1 MVTSDLTQ
9 AAGAKQSPERMSTF
23 LITTTTT
30 SALHSPV
37 REPKVRQQK
46 AQSLSPTAG
55 QQQQQQQQLPAYV
68 MREHALVA
76 QIVLNVVGAR
86 LPTQVMAMY
95 SKCGEL
101 KYAHAAS
108 FYTWRRLYYLHHGP

>member
-1 MVTSDLTQ
+1 MVTSDQTLP
-9 AAGAKQSPERMSTF
+9 AGAKQSPERTSTF
-23 LITTTTT
+23 LITT

-55 QQQQQQQQLPAYV
+55 QQQQQQQQLPAYI

-108 FYTWRRLYYLHHGP
+108 FYTWRRLYYLHQGP